1 MSGTDQAGAA
11 DGDILIGAAALLPV
25 LRELGIIEEADED
38 EAEDEAKY
46 LDKVYYIAKSK
57 KLPIGKF
64 GKSLIASRTK
74 LRRAVASLVA

>member
-1 MSGTDQAGAA
+1 MSGSDQAGAV
-11 DGDILIGAAALLPV
+11 DGDILIGAAAILPV
-25 LRELGIIEEADED
+25 LRELGVIEEANED

-46 LDKVYYIAKSK
+46 LDKIYYLAKSQ

-74 LRRAVASLVA
+74 LRRAVLSLVS